1 MMYLQASWGFILV
14 IGGLLAVLVVLMVL
28 DGPAQRRDA
37 LRREDEHER
46 KNRPLPT
53 PQRTAQPNAPGTI
66 AK

>member
-14 IGGLLAVLVVLMVL
+14 IGGLLVVLVALMVL

-37 LRREDEHER
+37 LRHEDEHER
-46 KNRPLPT
+46 KNRLLPT
-53 PQRTAQPNAPGTI
+53 LERSPQPNAPGTI